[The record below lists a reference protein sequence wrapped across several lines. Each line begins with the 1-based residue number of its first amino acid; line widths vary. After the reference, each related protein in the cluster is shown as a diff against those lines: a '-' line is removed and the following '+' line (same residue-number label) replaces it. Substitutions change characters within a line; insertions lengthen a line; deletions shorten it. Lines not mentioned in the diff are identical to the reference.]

1 MSYKLSQSFSRN
13 SLLRLQTLGIEAVWI
28 PVIFCSLLKF
38 RKTKGQHAI
47 GAALTQLGPL

>member
-1 MSYKLSQSFSRN
+1 MIYKLSQSFSRN
-13 SLLRLQTLGIEAVWI
+13 SLLPLQTLGIEAVWI

-38 RKTKGQHAI
+38 QKTEGQHAI